1 MATQRF
7 HHCLAPLVIVGLW
20 LGGCAR
26 QLMPTPNIYVGAA
39 TDPFAD
45 VAPTLRTTDVDVL
58 YATDRVPYWKKGSL
72 HYGWDRSAS
81 LGFGTCVVGI
91 GRGVTWEQLVANSR
105 SHKREVSL
113 PLSVRSIKEV
123 GRFPATPHLGPE
135 AAADEK
141 KMNAAFLEEFG
152 RRLALTPRKEA
163 FIFVHGYHDS
173 LVDAAY
179 IAAELW
185 HFLGREGVPL
195 AYTWPAGHG
204 GLLQG
209 YEYDQDSSYFT
220 VHHFKNF
227 ISLLASCPELKSISI
242 VAHSRGTAATT
253 DALRELWI
261 AARAADGDAT
271 RVHKLENLVLAA
283 ADIDMNVAIQR
294 LAAEHLSE
302 AADRTTI
309 YVSQH
314 DKALGVASWLF
325 ADRRLGR
332 LDYKDMT
339 PQERAI
345 IRAAPRQSIVD
356 ARIPTSGWGHSYFHS
371 SPAVSSDL
379 ILVLRYDKDP
389 GAGHGR
395 PLTEIGPNYWEMDK
409 GYPQDGPHDK

>member
-1 MATQRF
+1 
-7 HHCLAPLVIVGLW
+7 
-20 LGGCAR
+20 
-26 QLMPTPNIYVGAA
+26 MPTPNIYVGAA

-45 VAPTLRTTDVDVL
+45 VVPAYRTTDVDVL
-58 YATDRVPYWKKGSL
+58 YATDRVPGWKNGKL

-81 LGFGTCVVGI
+81 LGFGNCVVGI
-91 GRGVTWEQLVANSR
+91 GRDVTWEQLVANSR
-105 SHKREVSL
+105 TGKRDVSL
-113 PLSVRSIKEV
+113 PLSVRSITEL
-123 GRFPATPHLGPE
+123 GRFPDTPHLAPE
-135 AAADEK
+135 AAGEEQRV
-141 KMNAAFLEEFG
+141 NAAFLKEFG

-163 FIFVHGYHDS
+163 FMFVHGYHDS

-179 IAAELW
+179 VVAELW

-209 YEYDQDSSYFT
+209 YEYDQDSSLFT
-220 VHHFKNF
+220 VHHFKAF
-227 ISLLASCPELKSISI
+227 ISLLASCPELESISI

-261 AARAADGDAT
+261 AARAADGDT
-271 RVHKLENLVLAA
+271 KRMHKLENLILAA

-294 LAAEHLSE
+294 LAAERLNE
-302 AADRTTI
+302 AANRTTI

-339 PQERAI
+339 SLERAI
-345 IRAAPRQSIVD
+345 IRAATRQSIVD
-356 ARIPTSGWGHSYFHS
+356 ARIPTSTWGHSYFHT
-371 SPAVSSDL
+371 SPAVSSDI

-389 GAGHGR
+389 GAANGR

-409 GYPQDGPHDK
+409 GYPQDNE